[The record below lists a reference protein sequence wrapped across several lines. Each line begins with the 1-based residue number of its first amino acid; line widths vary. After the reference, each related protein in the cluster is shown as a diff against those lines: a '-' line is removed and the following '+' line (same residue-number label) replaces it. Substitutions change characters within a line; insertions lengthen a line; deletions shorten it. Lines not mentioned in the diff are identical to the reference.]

1 MLTVA
6 FVPYF
11 ELPALF
17 VVAVTLRNL
26 LFGDVV

>member
-6 FVPYF
+6 FVLYF

>member
-6 FVPYF
+6 FVLYF
-11 ELPALF
+11 ELPPLF